1 MLESSTLRNHWS
13 KTLKR
18 VRENSNNWRTYII
31 GIIFSFGDVC
41 LLEVHL
47 VWTTVFTLIKNT
59 YIDAILTSATRQDMP
74 VIAKMWEQSCFP
86 GTLSRF
92 GITLK
97 CLSVSDARPT
107 PSWQRK
113 TSTSPTPTS
122 ATSTGLVRTET
133 VGGHSALTA
142 SCSTPTRRT
151 ARIPATSDTMF
162 PTSARA
168 ERNYSGP
175 SQVGFDRF
183 YQRSLNARIPIIST
197 MGAHT

>member
-1 MLESSTLRNHWS
+1 MQ
-13 KTLKR
+13 
-18 VRENSNNWRTYII
+18 
-31 GIIFSFGDVC
+31 FSLALHDKICQLSRKCGN
-41 LLEVHL
+41 
-47 VWTTVFTLIKNT
+47 I
-59 YIDAILTSATRQDMP
+59 
-74 VIAKMWEQSCFP
+74 CFP
-86 GTLSRF
+86 GGALSRF

-97 CLSVSDARPT
+97 CPSVSDARPT

-122 ATSTGLVRTET
+122 ATSTGPVRTET

-142 SCSTPTRRT
+142 SCSTPTRRM

-168 ERNYSGP
+168 ERSFSGP

-197 MGAHT
+197 MGAHTQDIYMPVLNLFWLQDQTV